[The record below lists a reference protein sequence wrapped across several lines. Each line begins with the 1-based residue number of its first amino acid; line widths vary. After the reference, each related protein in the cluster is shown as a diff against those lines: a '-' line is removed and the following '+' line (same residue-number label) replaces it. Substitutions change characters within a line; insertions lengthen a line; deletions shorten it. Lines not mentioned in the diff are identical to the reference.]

1 MGKLHK
7 FASKKQKALRKFN
20 LKINWISIKEKFYVL
35 KDSLERK
42 IDKGVFIALLVG
54 FLLVL
59 YQISFPKEEII
70 RNWINHALR
79 QVPRLLMFFYMLR
92 WFIGVFFSDTRGFFH
107 KDHNLDFVLI
117 VLLVGFNFFKR
128 HSILLSSDYF
138 LYLLITTFFFLRF
151 MELSSQIK
159 TSLMNPAV
167 LFAIS
172 FLVLIF
178 WGTAM
183 LLMPHA
189 TYGKFSFVD
198 AAFMATSA
206 VCVTGSA
213 TVDVSTKFTDLG
225 TQILFVLFQI
235 GGLGLM
241 TFTNFFATLFRGG
254 MSLRNQL
261 MLSNIVELNE
271 PGSLFSVLKR
281 ILFYAFFVEIGGA
294 VMIFLVIDGNFEVNS
309 GKSWFFSIFH
319 SVAAFCGAAF
329 SIIHE
334 GLYNPHYR
342 FNYPFLMTIAM
353 LVIFGG
359 MGFPVVNDLY
369 NATKHFLKGILR
381 YVFFR
386 ERYVYQARILTV
398 HSKLVLTATAAL
410 LVVGTL
416 AFYFLEYDQTLAEHT
431 SQGGKLALSFFGS
444 VVPRSAGFNAVNM
457 VEITQG
463 TILIYLL
470 LMWIGGAP
478 NSTAG
483 GIKVTTFSLAFL
495 NVVSLAKGRERV
507 EIFDREI
514 TLSSIQRSYVVIFL
528 SFMIMGVGVFLVSIF
543 DPNVPLQRVAFECF
557 SAYGTVGLSLN
568 LTPQLSEPSKWV
580 IIVLMYLGRVGLF
593 TILFGLFSKDRSV
606 DYKYPKESVQVL

>member
-1 MGKLHK
+1 
-7 FASKKQKALRKFN
+7 
-20 LKINWISIKEKFYVL
+20 
-35 KDSLERK
+35 
-42 IDKGVFIALLVG
+42 LLTG

-59 YQISFPKEEII
+59 YQISFPKEEVI
-70 RNWINHALR
+70 RDWINHALR
-79 QVPRLLMFFYMLR
+79 QIPRVLMFFYMLR
-92 WFIGVFFSDTRGFFH
+92 WFIGVFFSDRKGFFH
-107 KDHNLDFVLI
+107 REHTIEFILF
-117 VLLVGFNFFKR
+117 LLLAGFNFFKR
-128 HSILLSSDYF
+128 HSELLSSDYF
-138 LYLLITTFFFLRF
+138 LYLLVTTLFFLRF
-151 MELSSQIK
+151 MEFSAQIK
-159 TSLMNPAV
+159 NSLMNPAV

-206 VCVTGSA
+206 VCVTGLA
-213 TVDVSTKFTDLG
+213 TVDLSTKFTEVGAD
-225 TQILFVLFQI
+225 ILFILFQV

-241 TFTNFFATLFRGG
+241 TFTNFFAVLFRGG

-281 ILFYAFFVEIGGA
+281 ILFYAFFVEIAGA
-294 VMIFLVIDGNFEVNS
+294 FMIFMAIDGNLHVS
-309 GKSWFFSIFH
+309 SSKSWFFSIFH
-319 SVAAFCGAAF
+319 SVAAFCGAGF
-329 SIIHE
+329 SFAHE
-334 GLYNPHYR
+334 GLYNEQYR
-342 FNYPFLMTIAM
+342 FNYPFLIILSL

-359 MGFPVVNDLY
+359 MGFPVVNDVY

-381 YVFFR
+381 YLFFR
-386 ERYVYQARILTV
+386 ERYTYQARILTV
-398 HSKLVLTATAAL
+398 HSKLVLTSTAVL
-410 LVVGTL
+410 LMIGTV
-416 AFYFLEYDQTLAEHT
+416 AFYFLEYNQTLAEHT
-431 SQGGKLALSFFGS
+431 TQGGKLALSFFGS

-457 VEITQG
+457 VGITQG
-463 TILIYLL
+463 TILVYML

-483 GIKVTTFSLAFL
+483 GIKVTTFSLALL
-495 NVVSLAKGRERV
+495 NVVSLAKGKDRV

-528 SFMIMGVGVFLVSIF
+528 SFIIMGAGVFLVSIF
-543 DPNVPLQRVAFECF
+543 DPGVPLQMVAFECF

-568 LTPQLSEPSKWV
+568 LTPQLSDGSKWV

-593 TILFGLFSKDRSV
+593 TILFGIFSKDRSA

>member
-1 MGKLHK
+1 M
-7 FASKKQKALRKFN
+7 
-20 LKINWISIKEKFYVL
+20 
-35 KDSLERK
+35 
-42 IDKGVFIALLVG
+42 FIALLVG

-59 YQISFPKEEII
+59 YQISFPKEEFI
-70 RNWINHALR
+70 RDWINHALR
-79 QVPRLLMFFYMLR
+79 QIPRLLMFFYLLR
-92 WFIGVFFSDTRGFFH
+92 WFIGVFLSDKKGVFH
-107 KDHNLDFVLI
+107 KNHNIEFVLF
-117 VLLVGFNFFKR
+117 LLLLGFNFFKR
-128 HSILLSSDYF
+128 HSELLSSDYF
-138 LYLLITTFFFLRF
+138 LYLLVSTLFFLRF
-151 MELSSQIK
+151 MEFSTQIK
-159 TSLMNPAV
+159 NSLMNPAI

-172 FLVLIF
+172 FLVLIC

-189 TYGKFSFVD
+189 TNGKFSFVD
-198 AAFMATSA
+198 AAFMATSG
-206 VCVTGSA
+206 VCVTGLA

-241 TFTNFFATLFRGG
+241 TFTNFFAVLFRGG

-281 ILFYAFFVEIGGA
+281 ILFYAFFVEIAGA

-309 GKSWFFSIFH
+309 AKSWFFSVFH
-319 SVAAFCGAAF
+319 SVAAFCGAGF
-329 SIIHE
+329 SIVHD

-342 FNYPFLMTIAM
+342 FNYPFLMIISL

-359 MGFPVVNDLY
+359 MGFPVVNDVY
-369 NATKHFLKGILR
+369 NATRHFVKGLVR

-386 ERYVYQARILTV
+386 ERYTYQARILTV

-410 LVVGTL
+410 LVFGTL
-416 AFYFLEYDQTLAEHT
+416 AFYFLEYNHTLAEHAT
-431 SQGGKLALSFFGS
+431 PGGKLAHSFFGS

-457 VEITQG
+457 VGITQG

-483 GIKVTTFSLAFL
+483 GIKVTTFSLALL
-495 NVVSLAKGRERV
+495 NVAALAKGKERV

-528 SFMIMGVGVFLVSIF
+528 SFLIMGIGVFLVSIF
-543 DPNVPLQRVAFECF
+543 DPEVPLQMVAFECF

-568 LTPQLSEPSKWV
+568 LTPQLSDASKWV

>member
-1 MGKLHK
+1 MI
-7 FASKKQKALRKFN
+7 R
-20 LKINWISIKEKFYVL
+20 IKEKFFIL
-35 KDSLERK
+35 KDSLARK
-42 IDKGVFIALLVG
+42 MDKSIFVVMLLG

-70 RNWINHALR
+70 KDWINDALR
-79 QVPRLLMFFYMLR
+79 QIPRILMSIYLFK
-92 WFIGVFFSDTRGFFH
+92 WFITVFLSEKKGIFH
-107 KDHNLDFVLI
+107 KEHNLELI
-117 VLLVGFNFFKR
+117 LFILLLLFNFFKKE
-128 HSILLSSDYF
+128 SQLLSSDYF
-138 LYLLITTFFFLRF
+138 LYLLITSLFFLRF
-151 MELSSQIK
+151 MEFSSQIK

-189 TYGKFSFVD
+189 TYGKFKFVD

-206 VCVTGSA
+206 VCVTGLS
-213 TVDVSTKFTDLG
+213 TVDLATKFTDLG
-225 TQILFVLFQI
+225 AEILFVLFQI

-241 TFTNFFATLFRGG
+241 TFTNFFAVLFRGG

-261 MLSNIVELNE
+261 MLSNIVELDE

-281 ILFYAFFVEIGGA
+281 ILFYAFFVELAGAVCIYLAIGGENNA
-294 VMIFLVIDGNFEVNS
+294 
-309 GKSWFFSIFH
+309 KTWFFSIFH
-319 SVAAFCGAAF
+319 SVAAFCGAGF
-329 SIIHE
+329 SIIHD
-334 GLYNPHYR
+334 GLHNANYR
-342 FNYPFLMTIAM
+342 FNYPLLWIISL

-369 NATKHFLKGILR
+369 NAIKHFAKGIVR

-386 ERYVYQARILTV
+386 ERFQYQARLLTV
-398 HSKLVLTATAAL
+398 HSALVLCATAVL
-410 LVVGTL
+410 LVLGTL
-416 AFYFLEYDQTLAEHT
+416 AFYFLEGNHTLAEHK
-431 SQGGKLALSFFGS
+431 SWGGKFTLSFFGS
-444 VVPRSAGFNAVNM
+444 VVPRTAGFNAVNM
-457 VEITQG
+457 GAITQG

-483 GIKVTTFSLAFL
+483 GIKVTTFSLALL

-507 EIFDREI
+507 EIFHREI
-514 TLSSIQRSYVVIFL
+514 TRSSIQRSYVVIFL
-528 SFMIMGVGVFLVSIF
+528 SFLIMGIGVFLVSIF
-543 DPNVPLQRVAFECF
+543 DPHVSLQRVAFECF

-568 LTPQLSEPSKWV
+568 LTPQLSDNSKWV

-606 DYKYPKESVQVL
+606 NYKYPKESVQVL